1 MSRPYTRVFEDLV
14 HDWCTIWEGWGFAAL
29 LEEVHHRGQAAEFSE
44 LLTIPYAH
52 PPCFVLTVENV
63 TLGFLSLPPHLFSLT
78 TVTTDSDCSGTVR
91 PEKLFLL

>member
-1 MSRPYTRVFEDLV
+1 MSRPYTRAFEDLV
-14 HDWCTIWEGWGFAAL
+14 HGWCTIWEGLGFAAL
-29 LEEVHHRGQAAEFSE
+29 LEEARHQGQAAEFSE

-52 PPCFVLTVENV
+52 SLCFVLTVENV
-63 TLGFLSLPPHLFSLT
+63 TLGFLSLPPRSSSLT